1 MKNKGIYYGSLLLV
15 VVANVGYH
23 LSSRSIPAQGNQ
35 FLGVGFA
42 YIIAFLVCMIC
53 VILFKKPTLKEEL
66 KQTSKKNIFSG
77 LFVPPLAAAF
87 ILMYHHGWQVSQG
100 ALVADILTSAIL
112 ATIGIL
118 YFGDRLGTRSIV
130 GIILCFI
137 GVILAAV

>member
-53 VILFKKPTLKEEL
+53 VILFKKPILKEDL
-66 KQTSKKNIFSG
+66 KQTSKRYLFFG
-77 LFVPPLAAAF
+77 LFVPGLEAGF

-118 YFGDRLGTRSIV
+118 YFGDRLGIRSIV